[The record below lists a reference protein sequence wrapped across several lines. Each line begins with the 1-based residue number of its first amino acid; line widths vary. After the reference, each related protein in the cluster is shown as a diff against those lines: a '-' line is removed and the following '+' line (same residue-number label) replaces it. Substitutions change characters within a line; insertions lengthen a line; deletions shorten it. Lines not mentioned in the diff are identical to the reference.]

1 MYDLVILGAGPGGY
15 KAAELAGKKGM
26 SVALIEK
33 DRLGGVCLNE
43 GCIPFKSYLQKSGT
57 LNKYNELKARGFYKT
72 HSDSDNP
79 ALDMDKVVLE
89 KDKLVS
95 ELQKSVMSSVRHY
108 GADYY
113 NGEGVIDKITEDAVA
128 VRLDDRLIEGK
139 YLIIATG
146 SNEVRLKLND
156 ADLKYDVIY
165 SRQFLEM
172 RKIPQKALIIGG
184 GVIGLEAACFLNEA
198 GSKVTVIDAANH
210 IGGNIDNEIAQVL
223 KKSLESKGIIF
234 MLDTKAHDFQK
245 DFITLDSDGRLINE
259 EFDTVLAAIG
269 RKPNLSGFNLENSG
283 IVYNERGIVTDDFC
297 RTNLSN
303 VFACGDVT
311 GRLMLAHT
319 AYRQA
324 KVIVDAI
331 CGVDSRMDYNVIPRV
346 IYTNPELLSIG
357 LTDEECKLGGLDTKS
372 ISLPMTYSGRYF
384 SEHGKDGARVKLI
397 VNKESNEIAGFHMV
411 GNTSSE
417 LSLAVELMMVNHMTL
432 NDIENLVYAHPTVGE
447 IISSIACAFE

>member
-43 GCIPFKSYLQKSGT
+43 GCIPFKSYLQKSGA

-79 ALDMDKVVLE
+79 ALNMDKVVLE

-95 ELQKSVMSSVRHY
+95 ELQKSVMSSIRHY
-108 GADYY
+108 GVDYY

-156 ADLKYDVIY
+156 VDLKYDVIY

-198 GSKVTVIDAANH
+198 GSKVTVIDTANH

-223 KKSLESKGIIF
+223 KKSLESKGIMF

-324 KVIVDAI
+324 KIIVDAI
-331 CGVDSRMDYNVIPRV
+331 CGVGSRMDYNVIPRV

-357 LTDEECKLGGLDTKS
+357 LTDEECKLGELDTKS

-384 SEHGKDGARVKLI
+384 SEHGKDGARVKMI
-397 VNKESNEIAGFHMV
+397 VNKASNEIAGFHMV

-432 NDIENLVYAHPTVGE
+432 NDMENLVYAHPTVGE
-447 IISSIACAFE
+447 IISSIACAF